1 MASTLARVTVRP
13 LLPAHPS
20 HPLLSLHQCAHGL
33 VYRPLLVGLSALFH
47 CSLITVVITEP
58 MKYLFG
64 RQRPCEE
71 NISYRVVPIRK
82 DLTNPAFP
90 SGDSAQV
97 GTVDSFDC
105 RPL

>member
-1 MASTLARVTVRP
+1 
-13 LLPAHPS
+13 
-20 HPLLSLHQCAHGL
+20 
-33 VYRPLLVGLSALFH
+33 
-47 CSLITVVITEP
+47 

-97 GTVDSFDC
+97 WAVDSFDC

>member
-1 MASTLARVTVRP
+1 MIFS
-13 LLPAHPS
+13 S
-20 HPLLSLHQCAHGL
+20 I
-33 VYRPLLVGLSALFH
+33 FH

-58 MKYLFG
+58 MKFVFG

-71 NISYRVVPIRK
+71 EISQRIVPIRK

-97 GTVDSFDC
+97 ATDVFFEY
-105 RPL
+105 RRL